1 MQIKTKV
8 TYDAGKLAREMPKL
22 IKNLIKDYAIASK
35 KGSRHNIFSGNVKP
49 GIEESTKEARR
60 KRGLLG
66 SPPLL
71 ATGQLFKSMK
81 VKELKT
87 TALLQMKEYGYF
99 HHIGKGENKERPFI
113 DTTPKDF
120 TKIFNQFQKDVAK
133 NFKKIK
139 GK

>member
-8 TYDAGKLAREMPKL
+8 TYDAGKLSKKMPKL
-22 IKNLIKDYAIASK
+22 IKKLIKDYAIASE
-35 KGSRHNIFSGNVKP
+35 KGSKHNIFSGNVKP
-49 GIEESTKEARR
+49 DIKESTKKARR
-60 KRGLLG
+60 SRGLLG

-71 ATGQLFKSMK
+71 ATGQLFKSIK

-87 TALLQMKEYGYF
+87 TAHLRMKEYGYF
-99 HHIGKGENKERPFI
+99 HHTGEGRNKKRPFI

-139 GK
+139 SK